1 VAARARCPIVAGVS
15 AELDRNTQF
24 ERLTT
29 WARVGF
35 AALCCERLLPA
46 YAGFAQAT
54 GWGDTGVLGQALDR
68 VWTAIISGQV
78 ISGEEAGVLVERCL
92 QQVPHLDDPF
102 DTDLA
107 APAQNAA
114 IAVLRTVE
122 CSRDGDPR
130 LAEGVGELCLD
141 AFEAYVDL
149 RWGQGPVYDAGF
161 VESHVAVRRERDD
174 QQHDLVALA
183 RLDQGGSGIQELR
196 EQGRRSG
203 FTALLQ

>member
-1 VAARARCPIVAGVS
+1 
-15 AELDRNTQF
+15 
-24 ERLTT
+24 
-29 WARVGF
+29 
-35 AALCCERLLPA
+35 LCCERLLPT
-46 YAGFAQAT
+46 YAGFAQVT
-54 GWGDTGVLGQALDR
+54 GWGDAGVLGQALDR
-68 VWTAIISGQV
+68 VWTAIIYGQV
-78 ISGEEAGVLVERCL
+78 ISGEEPL

-122 CSRDGDPR
+122 CPLDGDPR

-183 RLDQGGSGIQELR
+183 RLDQGGSGIQQLR
-196 EQGRRSG
+196 EHARRSG